1 MVLQSK
7 TFKISFFVWNGSVC
21 TAQLLYFMVIELI
34 KILTQSRLTIPE
46 ISGYHCTTFA
56 FYSHR
61 WLLTQREKNAKKM
74 EKSKEKKYAK
84 NKPKTIVSN
93 PSLVKWHK
101 LFRGFRI
108 FKGNSRYFSW
118 NEVIISFV
126 SITIGF
132 LPPFHQNYRPIIPPI
147 KKKVELLIS
156 YNVPLDKKV
165 K

>member
-1 MVLQSK
+1 MGLFALHNCCVSCLLNLLKFKLKVVLLFQR
-7 TFKISFFVWNGSVC
+7 F
-21 TAQLLYFMVIELI
+21 LVI
-34 KILTQSRLTIPE
+34 
-46 ISGYHCTTFA
+46 TTFA

-74 EKSKEKKYAK
+74 EKTKEKKYAK